1 MLEIEYTWNERKR
14 VSNRNKHRMDFADM
28 SSFNWDV
35 ATIVPDD
42 EHSDRLIATSY
53 IDSRICVAVYT
64 EQETGKIH
72 VISLR
77 RATKEEIRQYAEA

>member
-14 VSNRNKHRMDFADM
+14 VSNRNKHRIDFADM
-28 SSFNWDV
+28 TFFNWDV
-35 ATIVPDD
+35 ATIVTDD
-42 EHSDRLIATSY
+42 EHNDRLIATSY

-64 EQETGKIH
+64 EQESGKIH

-77 RATKEEIRQYAEA
+77 RATKEEIRHYAEA